1 MLKYKRK
8 RAGSTHHKEMTYMND
23 NAIEVRGLVKRYG
36 DVLAVGGID
45 LDVRRGELLAF
56 LGLNGAGKS
65 TTINIICTLLKK
77 DAGKVRVNGYDADAA
92 PERVRAG
99 IGVVFQ
105 SSVLDNMLTV
115 RENLMVRAGLYGM
128 GSGAA
133 KARICE
139 LADMLCLGGI
149 LGRRYD
155 RLSGGQRRR
164 ADIARSLI
172 ASPSLLILDEPTTG
186 LDPQTRR
193 TVWDAL
199 EELRRTSELTIMLTT
214 HYMEEADRADRVTI
228 IDAGKI
234 SAEGTPAQLR
244 TRYSGDYLRV
254 YASRSE
260 RLDSLFAARGGVFDA
275 GHYEFRLACS
285 AEAKTLLAEF
295 GGEIDDF
302 EVVKGDMDDVFL
314 NVTGKRLPGGAA

>member
-1 MLKYKRK
+1 
-8 RAGSTHHKEMTYMND
+8 MND

-36 DVLAVGGID
+36 DVLAIGGID

-115 RENLMVRAGLYGM
+115 RENLTVRAGLYGM

-139 LADMLCLGGI
+139 LAQKYNTTMTCITLAWHFKKGV
-149 LGRRYD
+149 
-155 RLSGGQRRR
+155 S
-164 ADIARSLI
+164 
-172 ASPSLLILDEPTTG
+172 SPIIGATKTKYLD
-186 LDPQTRR
+186 
-193 TVWDAL
+193 DAAGAFNVDL
-199 EELRRTSELTIMLTT
+199 TDEDVAYIDELYVP
-214 HYMEEADRADRVTI
+214 H
-228 IDAGKI
+228 KI
-234 SAEGTPAQLR
+234 
-244 TRYSGDYLRV
+244 V
-254 YASRSE
+254 
-260 RLDSLFAARGGVFDA
+260 
-275 GHYEFRLACS
+275 
-285 AEAKTLLAEF
+285 
-295 GGEIDDF
+295 
-302 EVVKGDMDDVFL
+302 
-314 NVTGKRLPGGAA
+314 GAL